1 MPAEI
6 PRITIDEVQ
15 QHGCDLLD
23 QAGCM
28 IVTDVSTPAQRETL
42 REELAEVMAVTP
54 IVTEDDP
61 KDFYPGH
68 TRRVTSLVA
77 NSETAR
83 TFVMHPASKT
93 LCDHFLLP
101 NCTGGGR
108 YQLHVS
114 AAVEIGPGARKQT
127 LHREEDTI
135 PFFPIPRPNLVLA
148 TMWAISD
155 FTAENGGTLLVPGS
169 HKWAKERRAQPDEIG
184 AAEMPAGSVLF
195 WMGGTLHAGGANVSD
210 DWRYGVILTYSVGWL
225 RQEENQSLAV
235 PHEMARTFSPEL
247 QDMLG
252 NTINGALGF
261 YYEGGLPSEQ
271 LNATAE
277 GLVELNTQT

>member
-1 MPAEI
+1 MAAEI
-6 PRITIDEVQ
+6 PRISTGELER
-15 QHGCDLLD
+15 HGLELLD
-23 QAGCM
+23 AAGCLV
-28 IVTDVSTPAQRETL
+28 VTGVSTAGQRDAL
-42 REELAEVMAVTP
+42 RSELADLMAATP
-54 IVTEDDP
+54 VDTRDDP
-61 KDFYPGH
+61 DDFYPGL

-77 NSETAR
+77 NSRTAR
-83 TFVMHPASKT
+83 EFVLHPASKT
-93 LCDHFLLP
+93 VCGHFLLP
-101 NCTGGGR
+101 NCAPGGR

-114 AAVEIGPGARKQT
+114 AALEIGPGARKQI

-135 PFFPIPRPNLVLA
+135 PFFPVPRPNLVVA

-155 FTAENGGTLLVPGS
+155 FTANNGGTLLVPGS
-169 HKWAKERRAQPDEIG
+169 HKWPAERRAEPDEIR

-210 DWRYGVILTYSVGWL
+210 DWRYGVILSYSVGWL

-235 PHEMARTFSPEL
+235 PLAMSKQLAPEL

-252 NTINGALGF
+252 NTVNGALGF
-261 YYEGGLPSEQ
+261 HYERGLPTEI

-277 GLVELNTQT
+277 GLVEHNG